1 MEHNLSEKESLPPEL
16 IDALSEVGNIGAG
29 HAANALADILNRR
42 IDLSLPKFNLL
53 TLEELSTVSWGNK
66 NELDPY
72 AFIMVQ
78 TKGTFQ
84 FVVLVIL
91 SKETLASILKLVSGE
106 TFDVDNLDMDELSK
120 FDQSAATE
128 IGNIL
133 ALHYLTAIGDF
144 LDIKFKD
151 EELPSQPSLV
161 IETSE
166 AVLLSL
172 AASHSGDFMHLISI
186 ECEIYASDSILKP
199 VVVLIP
205 DQNTIQKAK
214 EKLFG

>member
-1 MEHNLSEKESLPPEL
+1 MSEKETLPPEL
-16 IDALSEVGNIGAG
+16 VDALQEVGNIGAG

-42 IDLSLPKFNLL
+42 IDLSLPKFNIL

-66 NELDPY
+66 NEWDPY

-78 TKGTFQ
+78 TKGTYKFS
-84 FVVLVIL
+84 VLVIFN
-91 SKETLASILKLVSGE
+91 KDTIASILKLISGE
-106 TFDVDNLDMDELSK
+106 SLSADELDLDELSK
-120 FDQSAATE
+120 FDQSATTE

-151 EELPSQPSLV
+151 EELPSQPTLV

-172 AASHSGDFMHLISI
+172 AASSSADFMNLISI
-186 ECEIYASDSILKP
+186 ECEIYTSDMILKP

-205 DQNTIQKAK
+205 DENTIMKARD
-214 EKLFG
+214 KLFGIA

>member
-1 MEHNLSEKESLPPEL
+1 MSNNKQSLPPEL

-66 NELDPY
+66 NEYDPY

-78 TKGTFQ
+78 TKGEFQ
-84 FVVLVIL
+84 FIVLVIFN
-91 SKETLASILKLVSGE
+91 KETLVSILKLISGE
-106 TFDVDNLDMDELSK
+106 SFDVESLDMDELSK
-120 FDQSAATE
+120 FDQSTATE

-144 LDIKFKD
+144 LGIKFQD

-172 AASHSGDFMHLISI
+172 ASAYSGDFMHLISI
-186 ECEIYASDSILKP
+186 ECEIYTTDSVLKP

-205 DQNTIQKAK
+205 DQHTIEKAK

>member
-1 MEHNLSEKESLPPEL
+1 MSEKESLPPEL
-16 IDALSEVGNIGAG
+16 IDALQEVGNIGAG
-29 HAANALADILNRR
+29 HAANALAEILNRR
-42 IDLSLPKFNLL
+42 IDLSLPKFNILS
-53 TLEELSTVSWGNK
+53 LEELSTVSWGNK
-66 NELDPY
+66 NEWDPY

-78 TKGTFQ
+78 TKGSYQ
-84 FVVLVIL
+84 FSILVIFN
-91 SKETLASILKLVSGE
+91 KETIISILRLISGE
-106 TFDVDNLDMDELSK
+106 NFDAKTMDLDDLSK
-120 FDQSAATE
+120 FDQSATTE

-172 AASHSGDFMHLISI
+172 AASTSSDFMSIISI
-186 ECEIYASDSILKP
+186 ECEIFTSDMILKP

-205 DQNTIQKAK
+205 DQKTINKAR
-214 EKLFG
+214 EKLFGQ

>member
-1 MEHNLSEKESLPPEL
+1 MSEKESLPPEL

-42 IDLSLPKFNLL
+42 IDLTLPKFNVL
-53 TLEELSTVSWGNK
+53 TLEQLSTVSWGNK
-66 NELDPY
+66 NEYDPY

-78 TKGTFQ
+78 TKGNYQ
-84 FVVLVIL
+84 FSILVIFN
-91 SKETLASILKLVSGE
+91 KETLVSILKLVSGE
-106 TFDVDNLDMDELSK
+106 ELDAETLDLDDLSK
-120 FDQSAATE
+120 FDQSAVTE

-144 LDIKFKD
+144 LDIRFKD
-151 EELPSQPSLV
+151 EELPGQPSLV

-172 AASHSGDFMHLISI
+172 ASSFSSDFMHLISI
-186 ECEIYASDSILKP
+186 ECEIFTTDSILRP

-205 DQNTIQKAK
+205 DQKTIIKAK
-214 EKLFG
+214 EKLFGL

>member
-1 MEHNLSEKESLPPEL
+1 MSEKQSIPPEL
-16 IDALSEVGNIGAG
+16 IDALQEVGNIGAG
-29 HAANALADILNRR
+29 HAANALADILNRK
-42 IDLSLPKFNLL
+42 IDLSLPKFNIFS
-53 TLEELSTVSWGNK
+53 LEELSTVSWGNK
-66 NELDPY
+66 NQWDPY

-78 TKGTFQ
+78 TKGSYKFN
-84 FVVLVIL
+84 VLVIFN
-91 SKETLASILKLVSGE
+91 KETIFSILKLIAGE
-106 TFDVDNLDMDELSK
+106 TIDPENLDLDELSK
-120 FDQSAATE
+120 FDQSATTE

-144 LDIKFKD
+144 LDIRFKD
-151 EELPSQPSLV
+151 EELPSQPTLV

-172 AASHSGDFMHLISI
+172 AASSSSDFMNIISI
-186 ECEIYASDSILKP
+186 ECEIFTSDSVLRP

-205 DQNTIQKAK
+205 DQNTITKAR

>member
-1 MEHNLSEKESLPPEL
+1 MSEKEIPSEL
-16 IDALSEVGNIGAG
+16 IDALQEVGNIGAG

-42 IDLSLPKFNLL
+42 IDLSLPKFNVLS
-53 TLEELSTVSWGNK
+53 LEQLSTVSWGNK
-66 NELDPY
+66 NEWDPY
-72 AFIMVQ
+72 AFVMVQ

-84 FVVLVIL
+84 FSILVIFN
-91 SKETLASILKLVSGE
+91 KETLVSILKLVSGKDLDLE
-106 TFDVDNLDMDELSK
+106 SIDMDELSK
-120 FDQSAATE
+120 IDQSAATE

-161 IETSE
+161 VETSE
-166 AVLLSL
+166 AVLLSI
-172 AASHSGDFMHLISI
+172 AASSTSDFMHLISI
-186 ECEIYASDSILKP
+186 DCEIFASDLVLRP

-205 DQNTIQKAK
+205 DEKTIQKAK
-214 EKLFG
+214 EKLFGK

>member
-1 MEHNLSEKESLPPEL
+1 MSEKEPLPPEL
-16 IDALSEVGNIGAG
+16 IDALQEVGNIGAG

-42 IDLSLPKFNLL
+42 IDLSLPKFNILS
-53 TLEELSTVSWGNK
+53 LEQLSTVSWGNK
-66 NELDPY
+66 NEWDPY

-78 TKGTFQ
+78 TKGAYKFSI
-84 FVVLVIL
+84 LVIFN
-91 SKETLASILKLVSGE
+91 KETIVSILRLLSGE
-106 TFDVDNLDMDELSK
+106 SLDADELDLDDLSK
-120 FDQSAATE
+120 FDQSATTE

-172 AASHSGDFMHLISI
+172 AAASASDFMSLISI
-186 ECEIYASDSILKP
+186 ECEIFTSDMVLKP

-205 DQNTIQKAK
+205 DENTITMARN
-214 EKLFG
+214 KLFG

>member
-1 MEHNLSEKESLPPEL
+1 MSDNGKESLPPEL
-16 IDALSEVGNIGAG
+16 VDALQEVGNIGAG

-42 IDLSLPKFNLL
+42 IDLSLPKFNIL

-66 NELDPY
+66 NDYDPY

-78 TKGTFQ
+78 TKGEFQ
-84 FVVLVIL
+84 FSVLVIL
-91 SKETLASILKLVSGE
+91 NKETIGSILRLVSGE
-106 TFDVDNLDMDELSK
+106 DLDIDKLDLAELSK

-172 AASHSGDFMHLISI
+172 AASSENDFMSIISI
-186 ECEIYASDSILKP
+186 ECEIYTSDLILRP

-205 DQNTIQKAK
+205 DTNTIAKAK
-214 EKLFG
+214 DKLFG

>member
-1 MEHNLSEKESLPPEL
+1 MSEKESLPPEL
-16 IDALSEVGNIGAG
+16 IDALQEVGNIGAG

-42 IDLSLPKFNLL
+42 IDLSLPKFNILS
-53 TLEELSTVSWGNK
+53 LEELSTVSWGNK
-66 NELDPY
+66 NEWDPY

-78 TKGTFQ
+78 TKGSFK
-84 FVVLVIL
+84 FSVLVIFN
-91 SKETLASILKLVSGE
+91 KETIVSILRLISGE
-106 TFDVDNLDMDELSK
+106 SLEADDLDLDELSK
-120 FDQSAATE
+120 FDQSAITE

-172 AASHSGDFMHLISI
+172 AASSSSDFMNLISI
-186 ECEIYASDSILKP
+186 ECEIFTNDMILKP

-205 DQNTIQKAK
+205 DQNTIDIAK
-214 EKLFG
+214 SKLFG

>member
-1 MEHNLSEKESLPPEL
+1 MEFKLSEKDTLPPEL

-66 NELDPY
+66 NEWDPY

-78 TKGTFQ
+78 TKGEFQ
-84 FVVLVIL
+84 FSVLVIFN
-91 SKETLASILKLVSGE
+91 KETLGSILKLVSGE
-106 TFDVDNLDMDELSK
+106 NIDIENLDLDELSK
-120 FDQSAATE
+120 FDQSTATE

-151 EELPSQPSLV
+151 NELPSQPSLV

-166 AVLLSL
+166 AVLLTL
-172 AASHSGDFMHLISI
+172 AAYTSNDFMHLISI
-186 ECEIYASDSILKP
+186 ECEIFTADSVLKP
-199 VVVLIP
+199 IVVLIP
-205 DQNTIQKAK
+205 DQSTWEYLMK
-214 EKLFG
+214 

>member
-1 MEHNLSEKESLPPEL
+1 MSEKESLPPEL
-16 IDALSEVGNIGAG
+16 IDALQEVGNIGAG
-29 HAANALADILNRR
+29 HAANALAEILNRR
-42 IDLSLPKFNLL
+42 IDLSLPKFNILS
-53 TLEELSTVSWGNK
+53 LEELSTVSWGNK
-66 NELDPY
+66 NEWDPY

-78 TKGTFQ
+78 TKGTYQ
-84 FVVLVIL
+84 FSILVIFN
-91 SKETLASILKLVSGE
+91 KETIVSILRLISGE
-106 TFDVDNLDMDELSK
+106 TFDAETMDLDELSK
-120 FDQSAATE
+120 FDQSATTE

-151 EELPSQPSLV
+151 EDLPSQPSLV

-172 AASHSGDFMHLISI
+172 AASTSSDFMNIISI
-186 ECEIYASDSILKP
+186 ECEIFTSDMILKP

-205 DQNTIQKAK
+205 DQKTISNAR
-214 EKLFG
+214 EKLFGQ

>member
-1 MEHNLSEKESLPPEL
+1 MSEKESLPPEL
-16 IDALSEVGNIGAG
+16 IDALQEVGNIGAG
-29 HAANALADILNRR
+29 HAANALAEILNRR
-42 IDLSLPKFNLL
+42 IDLSLPKFNILS
-53 TLEELSTVSWGNK
+53 LEELSWGNK
-66 NELDPY
+66 NEWDPY

-78 TKGTFQ
+78 TKGSYQ
-84 FVVLVIL
+84 FSILVIFN
-91 SKETLASILKLVSGE
+91 KETIISILRLISGE
-106 TFDVDNLDMDELSK
+106 NFDAKTMDLDDLSK
-120 FDQSAATE
+120 FDQSATTE

-172 AASHSGDFMHLISI
+172 AASTSSDFMSIISI
-186 ECEIYASDSILKP
+186 ECEIFTSDMILKP

-205 DQNTIQKAK
+205 DQKTINKAR
-214 EKLFG
+214 EKLFGQ

>member
-1 MEHNLSEKESLPPEL
+1 M
-16 IDALSEVGNIGAG
+16 
-29 HAANALADILNRR
+29 
-42 IDLSLPKFNLL
+42 
-53 TLEELSTVSWGNK
+53 STVSWGNK
-66 NELDPY
+66 NEWDPY
-72 AFIMVQ
+72 VFIMVQ
-78 TKGTFQ
+78 TKGNFS
-84 FVVLVIL
+84 FSVLVIFN
-91 SKETLASILKLVSGE
+91 KETIASILILITGE
-106 TFDVDNLDMDELSK
+106 SFDPDSLDLDELSK
-120 FDQSAATE
+120 FDQSATTE

-151 EELPSQPSLV
+151 DELPSQPSMV

-172 AASHSGDFMHLISI
+172 AASSAQQQDFMSIISI
-186 ECEIYASDSILKP
+186 ECEIYTTDSVLKP

-205 DQNTIQKAK
+205 DPATITRAR